1 MLVFILILLGA
12 TEGLSETNDL
22 CERSDFDVCFLR
34 LRFRFPKS
42 EEEIN
47 MICPP
52 FLEHLECIL
61 NYGRKCGEEHIIK
74 YGFTIERQQM
84 AIDIVKEICKM
95 DSVLHSNV
103 SDHIGCLHDV
113 TEYHSNDCYQTF
125 RSRRENLTEYI
136 HEKEGFDKYD
146 ERRYS
151 HQHRLWRSYDCLY
164 QALFFTCYSA
174 QTLEKC
180 GAGAQELA
188 LQLLY
193 GVEYFE
199 QFCPIS
205 EREDV
210 NELLKVM
217 ELDAEDERSLKELL
231 AGQSILLR

>member
-22 CERSDFDVCFLR
+22 CENPAYHVCFLT
-34 LRFRFPKS
+34 LPIRFPKS

-52 FLEHLECIL
+52 FLENQQCIL
-61 NYGRKCGEEHIIK
+61 SYARKCGEESIRM
-74 YGFTIERQQM
+74 YDFTIERLQKM
-84 AIDIVKEICKM
+84 ADIVKEICQM

-113 TEYHSNDCYQTF
+113 TEYDSSICYQTF

-136 HEKEGFDKYD
+136 HEKEGFSEYD
-146 ERRYS
+146 ERRYRY
-151 HQHRLWRSYDCLY
+151 QHRLWRSYDCLY
-164 QALFFTCYSA
+164 QSLFFTCYSA

-180 GAGAQELA
+180 GAGAQELV

-199 QFCPIS
+199 QFCPTS
-205 EREDV
+205 QREDV

-231 AGQSILLR
+231 AGQ